1 MDINFGDD
9 NAKMTEALVEKLR
22 LLHPQGQAEGVPTDL
37 DHELQRALADDEE
50 WQRASEIERLT
61 PGLSPEQL
69 RSALKAT
76 LAIYHHWA
84 LNRALRALVP
94 RLTPDLLASAL
105 EAMTSIGDVAVR
117 SEALGILA
125 PWLPPAL
132 LPSALDAASAIRDD
146 LPRVEALG
154 ELAGLLSP
162 TDASFVLDAALEA
175 TRACKTASDV
185 ASALVTLAPAMPA
198 LLPRAVDAVAN
209 LRKGEARTK
218 ILSALAPPIACS
230 PTCPR
235 SGGCGVCRR
244 YGLPCGTCTLS
255 AT

>member
-1 MDINFGDD
+1 MTGATVSALLQKLAVALTTRLHPLALEISHAIGDELLPSAISAAMDINFGDD
-9 NAKMTEALVEKLR
+9 NAKMTEALVERLR

-76 LAIYHHWA
+76 LAIHHHWA

-105 EAMTSIGDVAVR
+105 EAVTSIGDVAVR

-154 ELAGLLSP
+154 ELAGLLFSH
-162 TDASFVLDAALEA
+162 
-175 TRACKTASDV
+175 
-185 ASALVTLAPAMPA
+185 
-198 LLPRAVDAVAN
+198 
-209 LRKGEARTK
+209 
-218 ILSALAPPIACS
+218 
-230 PTCPR
+230 
-235 SGGCGVCRR
+235 
-244 YGLPCGTCTLS
+244 
-255 AT
+255 